1 MKSMNLFGNSTPK
14 ENIKSKKKTYT
25 EDFKKKAINLAS
37 KIGVTKAAEELGVS
51 TSSIYS
57 WQKTFSISNLAK
69 SPAPIQDEYGNLT
82 FELEGRTYSLN
93 VNSEEE
99 RKRVKEEVN
108 TNVLAKYDWFKE
120 DSGEKHWVF
129 YNTEMYEIVNDKWNG
144 QYLHY
149 MEDCNLTPIMPI
161 NTTSCYMMFSEC
173 KSLTQLDLSNF
184 DTRQVTTMI
193 NMFCRCYRLTQLD
206 LSSFDTHNVTRMNG
220 MFSCC
225 ESLNQLDL
233 NNFDTSKVTDMQA
246 MFYYCKNLTSLDISN
261 FDTSRVTGMNYMF
274 LGCELLIQLDL
285 NNFNTSKVI
294 NMYSMFSKCS
304 KLTSLDLSNFDTKR
318 VTNMGQMF
326 YGCSA
331 LTNLDLSNLDTS
343 KVTEMYSMFSGCSKL
358 TTLDISNFD
367 TSQVTDIRSML
378 AACEKLTAIYI
389 SGKWKTNSIVYSGN
403 MFNGCCSLPN
413 FNSEKTDIEMAKP
426 VEEGGYLTLKK

>member
-1 MKSMNLFGNSTPK
+1 MERMNFFTNKRESSEVLSGDNTPK
-14 ENIKSKKKTYT
+14 EN
-25 EDFKKKAINLAS
+25 
-37 KIGVTKAAEELGVS
+37 TKLKENTKPKENTNQLP
-51 TSSIYS
+51 
-57 WQKTFSISNLAK
+57 
-69 SPAPIQDEYGNLT
+69 PAPIQDEEGNLT
-82 FELEGRTYSLN
+82 FSLEGKTYSLN

-120 DSGEKHWVF
+120 DSGEKHWVL

-149 MEDCNLTPIMPI
+149 MEDCDLTPIMPI
-161 NTTSCYMMFSEC
+161 NTTSCYMMFSKC

-261 FDTSRVTGMNYMF
+261 FDTRDRKSTR
-274 LGCELLIQLDL
+274 L
-285 NNFNTSKVI
+285 NS
-294 NMYSMFSKCS
+294 SH
-304 KLTSLDLSNFDTKR
+304 
-318 VTNMGQMF
+318 
-326 YGCSA
+326 
-331 LTNLDLSNLDTS
+331 
-343 KVTEMYSMFSGCSKL
+343 
-358 TTLDISNFD
+358 
-367 TSQVTDIRSML
+367 
-378 AACEKLTAIYI
+378 
-389 SGKWKTNSIVYSGN
+389 
-403 MFNGCCSLPN
+403 
-413 FNSEKTDIEMAKP
+413 
-426 VEEGGYLTLKK
+426 

>member
-1 MKSMNLFGNSTPK
+1 MERMNFFTNKRESSEALPGDSTPK
-14 ENIKSKKKTYT
+14 EN
-25 EDFKKKAINLAS
+25 
-37 KIGVTKAAEELGVS
+37 TKLKENTNQLP
-51 TSSIYS
+51 
-57 WQKTFSISNLAK
+57 
-69 SPAPIQDEYGNLT
+69 PAPIQDEEGNLT
-82 FELEGRTYSLN
+82 FNLEGKTYSLN

-120 DSGEKHWVF
+120 ETGENHWVF

-149 MEDCNLTPIMPI
+149 MEDCDLTPIMPI

-294 NMYSMFSKCS
+294 NMNSMFSKCS
-304 KLTSLDLSNFDTKR
+304 KLT
-318 VTNMGQMF
+318 
-326 YGCSA
+326 
-331 LTNLDLSNLDTS
+331 
-343 KVTEMYSMFSGCSKL
+343 
-358 TTLDISNFD
+358 
-367 TSQVTDIRSML
+367 
-378 AACEKLTAIYI
+378 
-389 SGKWKTNSIVYSGN
+389 
-403 MFNGCCSLPN
+403 
-413 FNSEKTDIEMAKP
+413 
-426 VEEGGYLTLKK
+426 